1 MAEKDLTEK
10 YLESFQDVFADIHNV
25 LLFGEEVIKE
35 EELTDGATEST
46 YKAEEGKIRNQF
58 RDTSKFY
65 QNSMYKLALLGIEN
79 ESKIDKDIP
88 IRLMGYDYTAY
99 RSQIDSEEKRRYPV
113 ITTVLNFSDTEW
125 KSPLS
130 LFDILDIPDKLR
142 SYVNDYRIHV
152 FNIAFLPKK
161 IRRQFKSDFKVVADF
176 FTEKRLGIYNP
187 KNHKEKIKHVEAVLN
202 MLRVFTNDDTYD
214 KIEVE
219 IAERA
224 KSGEVITMCTFA
236 EEMTNKGIE
245 IGEARGIEIGEARGI
260 EIGEAREKV
269 NIAKNLLGILPDD
282 VIAEKVGL
290 NIKAVQA
297 LKS

>member
-161 IRRQFKSDFKVVADF
+161 IRSQFKSDFKVVADF

-245 IGEARGIEIGEARGI
+245 IGEARGIEIGEAR
-260 EIGEAREKV
+260 EKV

-282 VIAEKVGL
+282 VIAEKVGM